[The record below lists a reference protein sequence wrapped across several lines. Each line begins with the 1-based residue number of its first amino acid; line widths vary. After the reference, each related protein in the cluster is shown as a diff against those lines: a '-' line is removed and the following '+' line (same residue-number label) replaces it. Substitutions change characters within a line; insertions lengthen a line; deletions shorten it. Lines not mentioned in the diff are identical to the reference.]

1 MRLIDESDAFCVLTD
16 YYHHKT
22 KEQSE
27 SLKEA
32 LSRVPTV
39 DAVPVVRCK
48 DCKECEVRNTANYLP
63 FLFCKHNG
71 HSVSW
76 AEYCSWG
83 EWVAV
88 QRREE
93 QC

>member
-1 MRLIDESDAFCVLTD
+1 MRLIDGDELIATLEVDALNGATVKD
-16 YYHHKT
+16 AIEVIKD
-22 KEQSE
+22 S
-27 SLKEA
+27 
-32 LSRVPTV
+32 PTV
-39 DAVPVVRCK
+39 DAVDVVRCK
-48 DCKECEVRNTANYLP
+48 DCKECEVRHTANYLP